1 MARTVL
7 PSWAVRVLMRR
18 YIVSGMSSVVLMAL
32 IISYLIRHINMD
44 LLIYAYPL
52 ERAQDFLPSLPR
64 RFLLIDGKRFEHLE
78 FSRHPLLPFAVYNFP
93 TAALVWANTTDT
105 PSRSQFV
112 QHLAHSCD
120 RQTNRFGHFGQ
131 GHSWIIFQHKQ

>member
-64 RFLLIDGKRFEHLE
+64 RFLLIDGKRFNLYLAPCHCFRRYAARARASALFFPSTAF
-78 FSRHPLLPFAVYNFP
+78 FSAARRLIASIVSSLCGIAIVSTPAFLLH
-93 TAALVWANTTDT
+93 
-105 PSRSQFV
+105 Q
-112 QHLAHSCD
+112 
-120 RQTNRFGHFGQ
+120 
-131 GHSWIIFQHKQ
+131 